1 MAEET
6 LKAAAASSEAPAAA
20 AEVAVVVPEAEKAE
34 SAKAAETVVCEK
46 DGPPEAEE
54 EVKVE
59 EEKEKISESASFKEE
74 SNVAGELPD
83 PQKKALDEL
92 KQLVQEALN
101 KHEFTAPPS
110 PPPVKEEEKKTTEE
124 VVDAV
129 KDDSAQPPAEPAV
142 ECKEEVPAPT
152 AEPSEPAEA
161 TQPPPAPAAEPA
173 VECKEE
179 EKTATPPPAPAAE
192 EPEPVKEVTE
202 VVEKAET
209 SCVDEDGAKKI
220 EAIQE
225 TIVAVTEQQPPPTV
239 EETAATPP
247 PPPEEVSIWGIPLL
261 ADERSDVVLLKFLRA
276 RDFKVKEAFAM
287 LKSVVAWRK
296 EFGIESLLD
305 EDLGTE
311 QDKVVY
317 MHGVD
322 KEGHPVCYNAYGEYQ
337 NKELYHETFSDD
349 EKRTKFL
356 RWRIQF
362 LEKSIRKLDFSPDG
376 ICTIVQ
382 VNDLKNSPGPFKREL
397 RQATNQALQ
406 LLQDNYPE
414 FVAKQVFINVPW
426 WYLAFYK
433 MINPFFT
440 QRTKSKFVFAGPSKT
455 AETLFKYIAPE
466 LVPVQYG
473 GLSRE
478 GEQEFTSGD
487 SVTEEIIKPAT
498 KHTIE
503 FPAPE
508 FLYRL
513 DSVTQEQILICFNQ
527 IMVFLM
533 LGIPDFVMKMINSE
547 NFERLAHWYG
557 RPEWWATKSHTEPSL
572 CPQPKRVTPVII
584 QKSRKIAA
592 TTDEPVIC
600 GSFKCGEP
608 GKVVLTFDN
617 QTSKKKKVLYRSKTK
632 ISMNTI
638 GFMAT
643 QTVENGSRSG
653 PRRTTV
659 GDLLKPLNSEYG
671 KVAPGWGTTPLMGVA
686 MALFAAMRTACLGS
700 AVLSPSERA
709 AVRKHGA
716 RRAGSL
722 NGLPTPLFLCVLCVR
737 RLGGLGY

>member
-6 LKAAAASSEAPAAA
+6 LKTAAAASETPAAA
-20 AEVAVVVPEAEKAE
+20 AEVAIVPEAEKVEAT
-34 SAKAAETVVCEK
+34 APVVCEK
-46 DGPPEAEE
+46 DGPPEPEAEAEE
-54 EVKVE
+54 PVKVVE

-101 KHEFTAPPS
+101 KHEFTAPP
-110 PPPVKEEEKKTTEE
+110 PPVKEEKPAEEKTATADEGE
-124 VVDAV
+124 VKACDETAV
-129 KDDSAQPPAEPAV
+129 KEESTPEPATAETSEAVV
-142 ECKEEVPAPT
+142 ECKEEEKAAPPPPPT
-152 AEPSEPAEA
+152 AETSEPV
-161 TQPPPAPAAEPA
+161 

-179 EKTATPPPAPAAE
+179 EKTTPPPPPAAE
-192 EPEPVKEVTE
+192 VPEPVKEVTE
-202 VVEKAET
+202 VVEKVET
-209 SCVDEDGAKKI
+209 CVDEDGAKKI

-225 TIVAVTEQQPPPTV
+225 TIVAVATSSEPPKTEETEQPAPPEAAT
-239 EETAATPP
+239 EETPAAPP

-261 ADERSDVVLLKFLRA
+261 ADERSDAVLLKFLRA
-276 RDFKVKEAFAM
+276 RDFKVKDAFTM
-287 LKSVVAWRK
+287 LKNVVAWRK
-296 EFGIESLLD
+296 EFGIESLLE

-311 QDKVVY
+311 QEKVVY

-337 NKELYHETFSDD
+337 NKELYNATFSDE

-414 FVAKQVFINVPW
+414 FVARQVFVNVPW

-478 GEQEFTSGD
+478 GEQEFTSTD

-508 FLYRL
+508 TCTLVWEARVVGYE
-513 DSVTQEQILICFNQ
+513 VT
-527 IMVFLM
+527 
-533 LGIPDFVMKMINSE
+533 
-547 NFERLAHWYG
+547 YG
-557 RPEWWATKSHTEPSL
+557 AEYVPAAEDGYT
-572 CPQPKRVTPVII
+572 VIV
-584 QKSRKIAA
+584 QKSRKI
-592 TTDEPVIC
+592 TVTGDEPVIC

-617 QTSKKKKVLYRSKTK
+617 QTSKKKKILYRSKTK
-632 ISMNTI
+632 VS
-638 GFMAT
+638 
-643 QTVENGSRSG
+643 S
-653 PRRTTV
+653 
-659 GDLLKPLNSEYG
+659 D
-671 KVAPGWGTTPLMGVA
+671 
-686 MALFAAMRTACLGS
+686 
-700 AVLSPSERA
+700 
-709 AVRKHGA
+709 
-716 RRAGSL
+716 
-722 NGLPTPLFLCVLCVR
+722 
-737 RLGGLGY
+737 